1 MRKTYNEIS
10 YEEYLK
16 IQKTFE
22 QLKKEPKSV
31 PEYVK
36 EEVKKAIKEILDAEK
51 LKTTKEHTKKQNQD
65 LEINR

>member
-22 QLKKEPKSV
+22 LLKKEPKSV

-36 EEVKKAIKEILDAEK
+36 KEVKKAIKEILDAEK
-51 LKTTKEHTKKQNQD
+51 LKATKEHKKQNQD